1 MTELYKYVTCM
12 DKFFL
17 IRKNTYNLKTFD
29 AFDASISTNKK
40 ACCKSWSRIPGPW
53 YPVTQ
58 DLGPPQRLKVGPGT
72 PIKFKSVTPV
82 PLSKFK
88 IRTLVPP
95 SKFKSGT
102 SISPKRVGF

>member
-17 IRKNTYNLKTFD
+17 IRKNTYNLKTFN

-40 ACCKSWSRIPGPW
+40 ACCKSATRTPGPW

-58 DLGPPQRLKVGPGT
+58 DSET
-72 PIKFKSVTPV
+72 
-82 PLSKFK
+82 
-88 IRTLVPP
+88 P

>member
-1 MTELYKYVTCM
+1 M

-17 IRKNTYNLKTFD
+17 IRKNTFNLKTFN

-40 ACCKSWSRIPGPW
+40 ACCKSRTRTPGPW

-58 DLGPPQRLKVGPGT
+58 DLVT
-72 PIKFKSVTPV
+72 PSKFKSVTPV

-88 IRTLVPP
+88 IRTLGPS

-102 SISPKRVGF
+102 SISPKRVAF